1 LNILLKG
8 EGEQNFSER
17 RQKKKK
23 FFQERKKKKKEE
35 KRKKKKIANDH
46 RSPQR
51 SPKMMRVAPLD
62 SSRLGRSI
70 RRKWHHL
77 EESKRVLT
85 ANDDV

>member
-1 LNILLKG
+1 MSKIFQK
-8 EGEQNFSER
+8 EG
-17 RQKKKK
+17 KKKK
-23 FFQERKKKKKEE
+23 SFFKKEKKKKKKKKKE
-35 KRKKKKIANDH
+35 KKKKIANDH